1 MITMGKQTEKQSMLA
16 DDKGQGKK
24 ENLKLIASQRF
35 NDDPQLYKIVDF
47 LNRTLKSQNLL
58 FGLTKSEDGMSITIY
73 EVD

>member
-1 MITMGKQTEKQSMLA
+1 MLA